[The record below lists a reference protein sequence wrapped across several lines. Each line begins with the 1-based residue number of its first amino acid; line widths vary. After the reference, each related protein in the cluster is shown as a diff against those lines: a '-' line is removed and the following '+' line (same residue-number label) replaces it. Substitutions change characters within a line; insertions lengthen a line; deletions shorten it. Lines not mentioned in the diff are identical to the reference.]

1 MSDGDASYR
10 VVTDPSEG
18 PKQFTIQTRVTS
30 RGETAVIL
38 MGVDCAER
46 VMCHES
52 APFDL
57 EEGHFV
63 FKLGPG
69 TAGILDQLLA
79 QGALRVARRR
89 PRRPTGTRLRPHPG
103 RRPQPASRRR
113 RRRRQQGAPRRRSDA
128 ADASGNAFFDRLR
141 AEDAQAA
148 SPARTSSDAANNRRA
163 AADDRSRDAA
173 DAGATS
179 SPCSRA
185 APAALR
191 RRR

>member
-79 QGALRVARRR
+79 QGRDLPVGHRRLRVISHDAGRHGEAGVLRGPDNVDR
-89 PRRPTGTRLRPHPG
+89 P
-103 RRPQPASRRR
+103 
-113 RRRRQQGAPRRRSDA
+113 
-128 ADASGNAFFDRLR
+128 FDRR
-141 AEDAQAA
+141 VDH
-148 SPARTSSDAANNRRA
+148 RRA
-163 AADDRSRDAA
+163 AHAELRIGEPALEIHDH
-173 DAGATS
+173 DAGTF
-179 SPCSRA
+179 
-185 APAALR
+185 APADLAVSVAAFGIIHFLNSVASHVPVR
-191 RRR
+191 EY